1 MKNLSEIDID
11 EISEVEAKKFLQ
23 SLYAQIKEHNIA
35 YYTKNSPTISD
46 AEYDFLVSLTK
57 DLENRFPHLKAQDS
71 ILEKV
76 GAEVDKNLGKVKH
89 KMPMLSLDNAFSDE
103 DINNFIQ
110 KIYNFLNTNSFPEL
124 CAELKIDG
132 VSFSATYEFGKL
144 SLAGTRGNGIIGE
157 NITENIKTIQ
167 GLPHI
172 IEDVPEIF
180 EVRGEIYISK
190 KDFIDFAKVN
200 PQDAFANA
208 RNLAAGSLRQLDPKQ
223 VRLRP
228 LRYLVYG
235 VGFCSANVC
244 DNQYDLLNFLHSIG
258 FCVEPRRAKI
268 IQLSEL
274 QEFYNVTLEDRD
286 KLSYEID
293 GIVCKVN
300 DFGLQQRLGFVSK
313 SPRYAIA
320 YKFPEILTATQILDV
335 KYQIGRTGAITPV
348 ACLSPVNIGGVCVT
362 RASLHNFFD
371 IKKKDIRIKDFV
383 FLKRAGD
390 VIPYISHV
398 DLSKRP
404 KNTIEICEPNLCPS
418 CNQPIELAEDNAVL
432 RCKNYVNCL
441 EQVYQQIVHFASRDA
456 ANIVSLGPK
465 QIKKFQT
472 LGLLKFRKDIFLLK
486 EHKAK
491 LLEIEGLGKKNVQN
505 LLEAI
510 EKAKFITLDK
520 FIYALGIRYIG
531 LTNAKLIAAECKT
544 IDNFLHFLISFASD
558 NKDLNLLFTSGIGP
572 KGIQIFSEIARDK
585 LQFNAIKDLVN
596 LMYVQ
601 DYDTPIVIDSKYK
614 GKKIAFTG
622 KLENLSRLEAKEQAK
637 RLGMQVVTNISNK
650 TDFLLYGED
659 SGSKLDK
666 ARTLNITLI
675 DLDKWRKILTS
686 IKE

>member
-1 MKNLSEIDID
+1 MKNLSEIDVD
-11 EISEVEAKKFLQ
+11 EISESEAKKFLQ

-35 YYTKNSPTISD
+35 YYTKNSPIISD

-57 DLENRFPHLKAQDS
+57 DLENRFPHLKAHDN

-76 GAEVDKNLGKVKH
+76 GAEVDRNLGKVKY

-110 KIYNFLNTNSFPEL
+110 KINNFLNINSFPEL

-132 VSFSATYEFGKL
+132 VSFSSTYEFGKL

-167 GLPHI
+167 GLPHLI
-172 IEDVPEIF
+172 KSVPEIF

-190 KDFIDFAKVN
+190 KDFIDFAKQN
-200 PQDAFANA
+200 PQDTFANA
-208 RNLAAGSLRQLDPKQ
+208 RNLAAGSLRQLDPDQ

-235 VGFCSANVC
+235 VGFCSSKVC
-244 DNQYDLLNFLHSIG
+244 DNQFDLLNFLQDKG
-258 FCVEPRRAKI
+258 FCVEQKRVKI
-268 IQLSEL
+268 IQLSDL
-274 QEFYNVTLEDRD
+274 QEFYNSTLDDRD
-286 KLSYEID
+286 KLPYEID

-300 DFGLQQRLGFVSK
+300 DFALQRRLGFVSK

-320 YKFPEILTATQILDV
+320 YKFPEILATTQVLDV

-348 ACLSPVNIGGVCVT
+348 ACLSPVNIGGVRVT

-371 IKKKDIRIKDFV
+371 IKKKDIRIKDFIL
-383 FLKRAGD
+383 LKRSGD

-398 DLSKRP
+398 DLGKRP
-404 KNTIEICEPNLCPS
+404 EDTIKICEPNLCPS
-418 CNQPIELAEDNAVL
+418 CNQTIEFDEDNAVL
-432 RCKNYVNCL
+432 RCKNYVQCL

-456 ANIVSLGPK
+456 ANIISLGPK
-465 QIKKFQT
+465 QIKKFQA
-472 LGLLKFRKDIFLLK
+472 LGLLKTRKDIFLLK
-486 EHKAK
+486 YHKAK
-491 LLEIEGLGKKNVQN
+491 LLEIEGLGRKNVQN

-510 EKAKFITLDK
+510 EKARSITLDK

-531 LTNAKLIAAECKT
+531 LTNAKLIADECKT
-544 IDNFLHFLISFASD
+544 IDNFLHFLNSFAAD

-572 KGIQIFSEIARDK
+572 KGIQIFSEIASDK
-585 LQFNAIKDLVN
+585 AQFDAIKDLVN
-596 LMYVQ
+596 LMQIQ
-601 DYDTPIVIDSKYK
+601 DYDKPIVINSKYK

-637 RLGMQVVTNISNK
+637 QLGMQVVTNISSK

-666 ARTLNITLI
+666 ARALNITLI
-675 DLDKWRKILTS
+675 NLDEWRKILAS